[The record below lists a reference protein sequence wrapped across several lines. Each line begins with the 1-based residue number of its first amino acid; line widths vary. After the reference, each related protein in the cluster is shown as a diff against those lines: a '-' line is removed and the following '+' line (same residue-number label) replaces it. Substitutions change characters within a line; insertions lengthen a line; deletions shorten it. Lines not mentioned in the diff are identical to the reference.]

1 MAPIL
6 KLVLFRAQSQHSLR
20 VGVKLIME
28 VVQQGGPRPVLKEK
42 RVGIMELAQRTEC
55 ALSLGAPDTYP
66 PAPQCQCGPAAWPGS
81 MLTNTAV
88 ATTAL

>member
-1 MAPIL
+1 MASIL

-42 RVGIMELAQRTEC
+42 RVGITELAQRTEMC
-55 ALSLGAPDTYP
+55 PL
-66 PAPQCQCGPAAWPGS
+66 PGGFQH
-81 MLTNTAV
+81 LTNSIPVTV
-88 ATTAL
+88 WT

>member
-42 RVGIMELAQRTEC
+42 RVGIMELAQRTEVC
-55 ALSLGAPDTYP
+55 PLPGGSRHLATSTPVPVWT
-66 PAPQCQCGPAAWPGS
+66 CGLAGS